1 MTITKD
7 KIYNTVLDFVETIIA
22 SLAIFFVIYIFVAQ
36 PHQVNGHSMDPTLQ
50 TGEYLLTEKVSYRFS
65 EPSRGDI
72 VVFRAPQAACV
83 GDGCDYIK
91 RIIGLPGETIR
102 VAEGKYYVNGEL
114 LDESNYL
121 APTIVTKPGAFTE
134 DEREITLGE
143 DQYFVSGDNRPGSS
157 DSRYWGPINKKAI
170 VGRAFFSYWPIQ
182 TFGLIRHL

>member
-1 MTITKD
+1 
-7 KIYNTVLDFVETIIA
+7 
-22 SLAIFFVIYIFVAQ
+22 
-36 PHQVNGHSMDPTLQ
+36 
-50 TGEYLLTEKVSYRFS
+50 
-65 EPSRGDI
+65 
-72 VVFRAPQAACV
+72 VFQAPQAACV

-91 RIIGLPGETIR
+91 RIIGLPGETVR
-102 VAEGKYYVNGEL
+102 VAEGKYYVNGQL

-121 APTIVTKPGAFTE
+121 APTIITKPGAFTE